1 MKEYRFDKETEQ
13 RLALLGY
20 VNQDNTSQYTTPK
33 LNGVILYA
41 DQGNHFTI
49 RFSQGLSTTF
59 EDNIDKAFVEWQCFM
74 VDMYWKIRIALGNN
88 FTTYEFESEE

>member
-1 MKEYRFDKETEQ
+1 MVEYRFDKDTEE
-13 RLALLGY
+13 RLAKLGY
-20 VNQDNTSQYTTPK
+20 FRFENTSQYTTEK

-59 EDNIDKAFVEWQCFM
+59 EDDIDKAFLSWHSFM
-74 VDMYWKIRIALGNN
+74 IEMYWKIRTTLGNN
-88 FTTYEFESEE
+88 FITYEFESEE